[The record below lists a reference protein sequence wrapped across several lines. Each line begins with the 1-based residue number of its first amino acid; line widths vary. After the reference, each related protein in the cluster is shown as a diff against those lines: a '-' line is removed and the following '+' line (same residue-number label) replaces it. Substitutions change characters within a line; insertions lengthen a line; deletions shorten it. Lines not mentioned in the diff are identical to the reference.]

1 MRCELCGAN
10 LPVESLFCYACGW
23 RVQNSNGKNVAK
35 KRKINKTQPKSKE
48 HIDVGSVESFNDSK
62 TVGTASCGLAME
74 ETARVTDISS
84 RFANGLENLNTAR
97 GGENGFYGFVG
108 EEMQAAEASI
118 NGKMTYVINNN
129 GSADLVYVGKN
140 GHKYYQQVKLGYE
153 NSFKQKINFAEYKGQ
168 TIVVDKGNPSFAKI
182 KAEGAKHGVKVIE
195 GNITKAEA
203 QELAKYMQQETA
215 ITGAKKAFIVPKVAA
230 AHKAGLS
237 SGKAGALY
245 GAGFS
250 MGSNLVDVACGDK
263 ELGEAAKDVVKD
275 TAVSYAA
282 GYAVGAAGSVVAST
296 SAGAAVIS
304 GVGAAGA
311 AVTSTAAGAAV
322 VSGAAAAGAAVAG
335 AGVAA
340 TGAVVGSVAA
350 AGSAVGGAA
359 VAATAGTAIGGAVAG
374 GVAATAA
381 AGAAVGAAAVA
392 AAPVVAVGAAIG
404 VGYKLLKKIF

>member
-1 MRCELCGAN
+1 MGFKQCGN
-10 LPVESLFCYACGW
+10 NIVVKSSVGYAGD
-23 RVQNSNGKNVAK
+23 RHLQNNNGKNAGT
-35 KRKINKTQPKSKE
+35 KINSR
-48 HIDVGSVESFNDSK
+48 
-62 TVGTASCGLAME
+62 TVGAASCGLAVQE
-74 ETARVTDISS
+74 AARAAAISG
-84 RFANGLENLNTAR
+84 RFAAGLENLNTAR
-97 GGENGFYGFVG
+97 GGQKGLFGFVG
-108 EEMQAAEASI
+108 EEMQAADASI

-129 GSADLVYVGKN
+129 GAADLVYVGKN

-215 ITGAKKAFIVPKVAA
+215 ITGAKNAFIVPKVAA

-237 SGKAGALY
+237 SAKAGALY

-263 ELGEAAKDVVKD
+263 EIGEAAKDVAKD

-282 GYAVGAAGSVVAST
+282 GYALGAAGSAVAST
-296 SAGAAVIS
+296 SAGAAMIS
-304 GVGAAGA
+304 GVSAAGT
-311 AVTSTAAGAAV
+311 AVTSTTVGAALA
-322 VSGAAAAGAAVAG
+322 SGATVAG
-335 AGVAA
+335 AGAAA

-350 AGSAVGGAA
+350 AGSAVGSAA
-359 VAATAGTAIGGAVAG
+359 IAATAGTAIGGAVAG

-381 AGAAVGAAAVA
+381 AGAAIGAAAVA
-392 AAPVVAVGAAIG
+392 AAPVVAVGAVLG
-404 VGYKLLKKIF
+404 LGCSVFKKLFD

>member
-1 MRCELCGAN
+1 MGFKQCGN
-10 LPVESLFCYACGW
+10 NIVVKSSVGYTGGRHL
-23 RVQNSNGKNVAK
+23 QNNNGKNTGT
-35 KRKINKTQPKSKE
+35 KINSR
-48 HIDVGSVESFNDSK
+48 
-62 TVGTASCGLAME
+62 TVGAASCGLAVQE
-74 ETARVTDISS
+74 AARAADISS

-97 GGENGFYGFVG
+97 GGQKGLFGFVG
-108 EEMQAAEASI
+108 EEMQAADASI

-129 GSADLVYVGKN
+129 GAADLVYVGKN

-182 KAEGAKHGVKVIE
+182 KAECAKHGVKVIE

-215 ITGAKKAFIVPKVAA
+215 ITGAKNAFIVPKVAA

-237 SGKAGALY
+237 SAKAGALY

-263 ELGEAAKDVVKD
+263 EIGEAAKDVAKD

-282 GYAVGAAGSVVAST
+282 GYALGAAGSAVAST
-296 SAGAAVIS
+296 SAGAAMIS
-304 GVGAAGA
+304 GVSAAGT
-311 AVTSTAAGAAV
+311 AVTSTTVGAALASGATAAGAT
-322 VSGAAAAGAAVAG
+322 VAG
-335 AGVAA
+335 AAA

-350 AGSAVGGAA
+350 AGSAVGSAA
-359 VAATAGTAIGGAVAG
+359 IAATAGTAIGGAVAG

-392 AAPVVAVGAAIG
+392 AAPVVAVGAVLG
-404 VGYKLLKKIF
+404 LGCSVFKKLFD

>member
-1 MRCELCGAN
+1 MGLKQCGN
-10 LPVESLFCYACGW
+10 NIVVKSSVGYTGDRHL
-23 RVQNSNGKNVAK
+23 QNNNGKNTGT
-35 KRKINKTQPKSKE
+35 KTNSR
-48 HIDVGSVESFNDSK
+48 
-62 TVGTASCGLAME
+62 TVGAASCGLAMQE
-74 ETARVTDISS
+74 AARAAAISG
-84 RFANGLENLNTAR
+84 RFAAGLENLNTAR
-97 GGENGFYGFVG
+97 GGQKGLFGFVG
-108 EEMQAAEASI
+108 EEMQAADASM

-129 GSADLVYVGKN
+129 GAADLVYVGKN

-195 GNITKAEA
+195 GNITKSEA

-215 ITGAKKAFIVPKVAA
+215 ITGAKKAVIVPKVAA

-237 SGKAGALY
+237 AGKTGAMY

-250 MGSNLVDVACGDK
+250 IGSNLVDVACGDK
-263 ELGEAAKDVVKD
+263 EIGEAAKDVAKD

-282 GYAVGAAGSVVAST
+282 GYALGAAGSAVAST
-296 SAGAAVIS
+296 SAGAAMIS
-304 GVGAAGA
+304 GVSAAGT
-311 AVTSTAAGAAV
+311 AVTSTTVGAALASGATAAGAT
-322 VSGAAAAGAAVAG
+322 VAG
-335 AGVAA
+335 AGAAA

-350 AGSAVGGAA
+350 AGSAVGSAA
-359 VAATAGTAIGGAVAG
+359 IAATAGTAIGGAVAG

-392 AAPVVAVGAAIG
+392 AAPVVTVGAVLG
-404 VGYKLLKKIF
+404 LGCSVFKKLFD

>member
-1 MRCELCGAN
+1 MVWL
-10 LPVESLFCYACGW
+10 Y
-23 RVQNSNGKNVAK
+23 
-35 KRKINKTQPKSKE
+35 RKLWF
-48 HIDVGSVESFNDSK
+48 GC
-62 TVGTASCGLAME
+62 TVSCGLAVQE
-74 ETARVTDISS
+74 AARAAAISG
-84 RFANGLENLNTAR
+84 RFAAGLENLNTAR
-97 GGENGFYGFVG
+97 GGQKGLFGFVG
-108 EEMQAAEASI
+108 EEMQAADASI

-129 GSADLVYVGKN
+129 GAADLVYVGKN

-195 GNITKAEA
+195 GNITKSEA

-215 ITGAKKAFIVPKVAA
+215 ITGAKNAFIVPKVAA

-237 SGKAGALY
+237 SAKAGALY

-263 ELGEAAKDVVKD
+263 EIGEAAKDVAKD

-282 GYAVGAAGSVVAST
+282 GYALGAAGSAVAST
-296 SAGAAVIS
+296 SAGAAMIS
-304 GVGAAGA
+304 GVSAAGT
-311 AVTSTAAGAAV
+311 AVTSTTVGAALASGATAAGAT
-322 VSGAAAAGAAVAG
+322 VAG
-335 AGVAA
+335 AGAAA

-350 AGSAVGGAA
+350 AGSAVGSAA
-359 VAATAGTAIGGAVAG
+359 IAATAGTAIGGAVAG

-381 AGAAVGAAAVA
+381 AGAAIGAAAVA
-392 AAPVVAVGAAIG
+392 AAPVVAVGTVLG
-404 VGYKLLKKIF
+404 GCYSLFKKIF

>member
-1 MRCELCGAN
+1 MGLKQCGN
-10 LPVESLFCYACGW
+10 NIVVKSSVGYAVD
-23 RVQNSNGKNVAK
+23 RHLQNNNGKNTGT
-35 KRKINKTQPKSKE
+35 KINSR
-48 HIDVGSVESFNDSK
+48 
-62 TVGTASCGLAME
+62 TVGAASCGLAMQE
-74 ETARVTDISS
+74 AVRAADISS

-97 GGENGFYGFVG
+97 GGQKGLFGFVG
-108 EEMQAAEASI
+108 EEMQAADASI

-129 GSADLVYVGKN
+129 GAADLVYVGKN

-153 NSFKQKINFAEYKGQ
+153 KNFGQKINFAEYKGQ

-195 GNITKAEA
+195 GNITKSEA
-203 QELAKYMQQETA
+203 QELARYMQQETA
-215 ITGAKKAFIVPKVAA
+215 ITGAKKAVIVPKVAA

-237 SGKAGALY
+237 TAKAGALY

-263 ELGEAAKDVVKD
+263 EIGEAAKD

-282 GYAVGAAGSVVAST
+282 GYALGAAGSAVAST
-296 SAGAAVIS
+296 SAGAAMIS
-304 GVGAAGA
+304 GVSAAGT
-311 AVTSTAAGAAV
+311 AVTSTTVGAALASGATAAGAT
-322 VSGAAAAGAAVAG
+322 VAG
-335 AGVAA
+335 AGAAA

-350 AGSAVGGAA
+350 AGSAIGSAA

-392 AAPVVAVGAAIG
+392 AAPVVAVGTV
-404 VGYKLLKKIF
+404 VGLGYSLVRKLFD

>member
-1 MRCELCGAN
+1 MGFKQCGN
-10 LPVESLFCYACGW
+10 NIVVKSSVGYTGG
-23 RVQNSNGKNVAK
+23 RHMQNNNGKNTGT
-35 KRKINKTQPKSKE
+35 KINSR
-48 HIDVGSVESFNDSK
+48 
-62 TVGTASCGLAME
+62 TVGAASCGLAVQE
-74 ETARVTDISS
+74 AARAAAISG
-84 RFANGLENLNTAR
+84 RFAAGLENLNTAR
-97 GGENGFYGFVG
+97 GGQKGLFGFVG
-108 EEMQAAEASI
+108 EEIQAADASI

-129 GSADLVYVGKN
+129 GAADLVYVGKN

-215 ITGAKKAFIVPKVAA
+215 ITGAKNAFIVPKVAA

-237 SGKAGALY
+237 SAKAGALY

-263 ELGEAAKDVVKD
+263 EIGEAAKDVAKD

-282 GYAVGAAGSVVAST
+282 GYALGAAGSAVAST
-296 SAGAAVIS
+296 SAGAAMIS
-304 GVGAAGA
+304 
-311 AVTSTAAGAAV
+311 AVTSTTVGAALASGATAAGAT
-322 VSGAAAAGAAVAG
+322 VAG
-335 AGVAA
+335 AGAAA

-350 AGSAVGGAA
+350 AGSAVGSAA
-359 VAATAGTAIGGAVAG
+359 IAATAGTAIGGAVAG

-392 AAPVVAVGAAIG
+392 AAPVVAVGAVLG
-404 VGYKLLKKIF
+404 LGCSVFKKLFD